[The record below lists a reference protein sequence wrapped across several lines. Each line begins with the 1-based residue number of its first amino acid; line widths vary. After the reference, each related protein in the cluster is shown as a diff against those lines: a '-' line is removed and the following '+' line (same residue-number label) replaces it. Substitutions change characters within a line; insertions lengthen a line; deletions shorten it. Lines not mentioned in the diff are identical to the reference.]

1 MRSTASPLKIFY
13 MAVWRNLINLSR
25 YKVNFIS
32 SIVISV
38 LWALGM
44 LFFSLIF
51 DSSIFGRTVGT
62 TNYVAFIILGISFQS
77 WQGTALWSASSML
90 QGELSTGQIDYTF
103 TCPFSRYWYIVSN
116 IAALAVQDSLFFLPT
131 FSVGLWFSNATLT
144 IHGLLLG
151 LASTLLTIAALVQL
165 GVIFAALTLRY
176 RQVTAIFSF
185 FNFAIQM
192 LSGMLVPIQILP
204 TPLQI
209 IGFSI
214 PVTFGMDLLRH
225 YIMGTFTI
233 FNHIHEWIILIVQ
246 LALLSLIAKFVVSYL
261 ESKAKEEGLHY
272 I

>member
-1 MRSTASPLKIFY
+1 
-13 MAVWRNLINLSR
+13 
-25 YKVNFIS
+25 
-32 SIVISV
+32 
-38 LWALGM
+38 
-44 LFFSLIF
+44 
-51 DSSIFGRTVGT
+51 
-62 TNYVAFIILGISFQS
+62 
-77 WQGTALWSASSML
+77 
-90 QGELSTGQIDYTF
+90 
-103 TCPFSRYWYIVSN
+103 
-116 IAALAVQDSLFFLPT
+116 
-131 FSVGLWFSNATLT
+131 
-144 IHGLLLG
+144 
-151 LASTLLTIAALVQL
+151 
-165 GVIFAALTLRY
+165 
-176 RQVTAIFSF
+176 
-185 FNFAIQM
+185 M